1 MEEQLQQAE
10 GAALYVVATPI
21 GNLGDI
27 SHRAVSVL
35 SSVNVIAAEDTRH
48 SARLLQHFG
57 IETPMLSY
65 HAFSQP
71 QREDKLLQRLSEGQS
86 VALISDAGTPLISDP
101 GHGLVVRA
109 RDFGIRVIPVPGA
122 SALTAALSVA
132 GLPVGRFAFEG
143 FPPARPAGRRRLYSS
158 LAADVRTLVFY
169 EAPHR
174 IRDSVADMAGAFG
187 ETRQA
192 TVCRELTKTWE
203 NVATGTLKQLC
214 DWLDVDSNNRRG
226 EFVVL
231 VAGAEEPVAG
241 AEDAARHQAEEVLSI
256 LLEELPVRQAVS
268 LAVRLTGMK
277 KNRLYSMALQMQR
290 E

>member
-1 MEEQLQQAE
+1 MAEQRQQAE
-10 GAALYVVATPI
+10 GPALYVVATPI

-27 SHRAVSVL
+27 SHRALAVL
-35 SSVNVIAAEDTRH
+35 TGVDLIAAEDTRH

-71 QREDKLLQRLSEGQS
+71 QREDRLLQRLIEGQS

-109 RDFGIRVIPVPGA
+109 RDSGIRVIPVPGP

-143 FPPARPAGRRRLYSS
+143 FPPARPAGRRKLYSL
-158 LAADVRTLVFY
+158 LAEDTRTLVFY

-174 IRDSVADMAGAFG
+174 IRGSVADMAGAFG
-187 ETRQA
+187 RHRLA

-203 NVATGTLKQLC
+203 SVATGTLEQLC
-214 DWLDVDSNNRRG
+214 TWLDSDSDNRRG

-231 VAGAEEPVAG
+231 VAGLEKPAAG
-241 AEDAARHQAEEVLSI
+241 AEDDASHQAKEVLAI
-256 LLEELPVRQAVS
+256 LLKELPVRQAVS

-277 KNRLYSMALQMQR
+277 KNLLYSMALRMQR